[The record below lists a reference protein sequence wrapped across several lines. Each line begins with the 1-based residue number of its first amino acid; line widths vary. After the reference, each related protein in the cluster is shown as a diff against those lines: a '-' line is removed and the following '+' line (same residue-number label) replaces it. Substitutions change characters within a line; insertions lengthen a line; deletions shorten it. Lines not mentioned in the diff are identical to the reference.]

1 MKTIILL
8 GALALTTLLSART
21 VIEQKYVYV
30 RSSYPIYEQVDSF
43 YDDFDREY
51 EVCRSEKR
59 HRHYKKHRRHHKH
72 IIGYRNIGYYHGVKI
87 SKKSHRR
94 LHRIPIEIA
103 ISF

>member
-8 GALALTTLLSART
+8 GALALTTLLNAAT
-21 VIEQKYVYV
+21 VIEQKYIHV
-30 RSSYPIYEQVDSF
+30 RSSYPIYEQVNTF
-43 YDDFDREY
+43 YDDDFEY
-51 EVCRSEKR
+51 EYETCHVQRR
-59 HRHYKKHRRHHKH
+59 HHHKKHRHHYKH